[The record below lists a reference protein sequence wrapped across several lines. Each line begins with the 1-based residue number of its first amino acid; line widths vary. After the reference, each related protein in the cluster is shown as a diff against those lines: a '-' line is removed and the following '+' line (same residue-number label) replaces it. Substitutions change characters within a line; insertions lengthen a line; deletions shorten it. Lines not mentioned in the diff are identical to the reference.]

1 MSDSTPL
8 SSLTIRRPDD
18 WHIHLRDLAAL
29 EFTVPAVS
37 RYFGR
42 AIVMPNLAPPILDC
56 SAAEAYRARIIK
68 QRPAGST
75 FEPLMTLYLTDNS
88 DPNEIRKGFNSGL
101 IKACKLYPA
110 GATTNSDSGVT
121 DIRHIHS
128 VIEVMQ
134 ELGMPLLIHG
144 EVTTSDID
152 IFDREKV
159 FIDRHLL
166 PLRAKFPELRIVFEH
181 ITTAD
186 AAQFVSEQDSHI
198 AATITAHHLLYERN
212 HMLVGGIR
220 PHLFCL
226 PILKRREHQE
236 ALVRAATSGSS
247 QFFIGSDSAPHAL
260 SAKES
265 SCGCAGCY
273 TGHATIELY
282 AEAFDLAGAL
292 DQLEGFASL
301 HGPAFYGLPAH
312 EDHIELKRE
321 SWLVDDEIEYLGET
335 LKPLRSGEHIHW
347 RVHDATSPFS
357 ATA

>member
-166 PLRAKFPELRIVFEH
+166 PLRAKFPELRIVLNTSPPRMQH
-181 ITTAD
+181 SSSASKTAI
-186 AAQFVSEQDSHI
+186 S
-198 AATITAHHLLYERN
+198 
-212 HMLVGGIR
+212 
-220 PHLFCL
+220 
-226 PILKRREHQE
+226 RR
-236 ALVRAATSGSS
+236 R
-247 QFFIGSDSAPHAL
+247 
-260 SAKES
+260 
-265 SCGCAGCY
+265 
-273 TGHATIELY
+273 
-282 AEAFDLAGAL
+282 
-292 DQLEGFASL
+292 SL
-301 HGPAFYGLPAH
+301 HTTYFTNATTCSSAEYGL
-312 EDHIELKRE
+312 
-321 SWLVDDEIEYLGET
+321 
-335 LKPLRSGEHIHW
+335 
-347 RVHDATSPFS
+347 TSF
-357 ATA
+357 ACQY